1 MQRPYS
7 WNIIGM
13 LKAQQGGQSRYSRKR
28 VEDMVGEAQRE
39 EQEFWLLL

>member
-13 LKAQQGGQSRYSRKR
+13 LKAQQDGQSSRKR